1 LTGFETQIRTKIS
14 SSRKIKEVL
23 YGRKQKMAGNFGD
36 ELCVKMGWDDR
47 RPMRRYFKEVER

>member
-1 LTGFETQIRTKIS
+1 
-14 SSRKIKEVL
+14 
-23 YGRKQKMAGNFGD
+23 MAGNFGD